1 MNRSN
6 KPFFTLIGRM
16 FSDGA
21 VAGDTCCATRAHEA
35 ACCGATACGE
45 ASAASCCSAAADG
58 AAASAPAASS
68 GCGCHGA
75 RPA

>member
-1 MNRSN
+1 MNPS
-6 KPFFTLIGRM
+6 KPSFFTLIGRL
-16 FSDGA
+16 FSDTA
-21 VAGDTCCATRAHEA
+21 ADNCCGTPTHEA

-68 GCGCHGA
+68 GCSCRGA
-75 RPA
+75 RPE